1 MARKKAAPAKSKQQ
15 ILRQKRLA
23 ALAKARQAKAAKRSA
38 AKAPAKTQ
46 AQLKRQSML
55 QRLARGRATR
65 ASNLAARKAAA
76 AQALASM
83 TPAGQKQVQKAATQ
97 LRKQQQAAPVQAKAK
112 TKRASKPKAQRKQ
125 SGLIGAKTP
134 TGLRYEYRLV
144 PGRQGADKF
153 PYYLSPGY
161 TSRVG
166 GGASGP
172 GVIRAIPKSGA
183 PPFANLDASRQR
195 EIVSFL
201 NSEAGKS
208 LRSPGAK
215 RKVAFQ
221 QIVKVA
227 KTTKTYAKARTK
239 KSA

>member
-1 MARKKAAPAKSKQQ
+1 MAKKKAAPAKSKQQ

-38 AKAPAKTQ
+38 AKAPAKSQ
-46 AQLKRQSML
+46 AQLKRQAML

-65 ASNLAARKAAA
+65 ASNLASRKAAA
-76 AQALASM
+76 AELLASM
-83 TPAGQKQVQKAATQ
+83 TPAGQKQVQKQATQ
-97 LRKQQQAAPVQAKAK
+97 MRKQQAPAAPAAQAKSKA
-112 TKRASKPKAQRKQ
+112 KRASKPKAQRKQ
-125 SGLIGAKTP
+125 SGLLGAKTP

-153 PYYLSPGY
+153 PYYLSPGF

-166 GGASGP
+166 GGAGGP

-183 PPFANLDASRQR
+183 PPFASLDADRQR
-195 EIVSFL
+195 EIVRFL
-201 NSEAGKS
+201 NSEAGKG

-215 RKVAFQ
+215 RKIEYQKIRQV
-221 QIVKVA
+221 IKTVKKVA
-227 KTTKTYAKARTK
+227 
-239 KSA
+239 